1 MIKTGIEFSVYKLAS
16 FLSGCRNQTYWV
28 TIFCFKLMCLSV
40 QTCVYLFAL
49 KYRYKDACA
58 HVYKGVSRSSVA
70 PSLCLLSCMCQSY
83 SEILHNLFCTSQCP
97 FWWLLEMTCTLKCSK
112 LSYWGTSFL
121 ITSSENSSPDVLK
134 ILAKCFLY
142 LLKPTVERLLFLL
155 LLFAWYCW
163 QTCKGIIL
171 LNIHIHQHL

>member
-1 MIKTGIEFSVYKLAS
+1 MKVHFYSYFPLTPFFYFSSL
-16 FLSGCRNQTYWV
+16 FLSHR
-28 TIFCFKLMCLSV
+28 
-40 QTCVYLFAL
+40 FA
-49 KYRYKDACA
+49 DI
-58 HVYKGVSRSSVA
+58 
-70 PSLCLLSCMCQSY
+70 CLLTTLYPLIFFVLFFSCSFTPY
-83 SEILHNLFCTSQCP
+83 VLYVEPVLVL
-97 FWWLLEMTCTLKCSK
+97 
-112 LSYWGTSFL
+112 YWGTSFL